1 MNIKIKKFL
10 AITQIILQFYPLS
23 FISSFS
29 AYAQKNNQEQASVSS
44 NDNSKNNSQDNTN
57 KESQDKVDQSL
68 AQGAMQAGS
77 LLSSDDIGN
86 SLVSAVD
93 GAASSSIQQWLS
105 QFGTA
110 RVNIST
116 DKHFTLNDSDLDLLL
131 PLYDSKQNL
140 FFTQL
145 GGRRHDDRNTVN
157 GGFGYRHF
165 SERWMW
171 GTNVFYDRQ
180 ISGNQHQRLGFGTE
194 LGWDYLKLSANGY
207 LRLSDW
213 MASSRYEDY
222 DERVANGFDVR
233 ATGYLPAYPQLGA
246 NIIYEQYYG
255 NSVGLFGDDEDD
267 RQKNPHAIT
276 VGLNYTPVPLVTVG
290 LNQKMGKNGENDT
303 QVNLAL
309 T

>member
-165 SERWMW
+165 SER
-171 GTNVFYDRQ
+171 
-180 ISGNQHQRLGFGTE
+180 
-194 LGWDYLKLSANGY
+194 
-207 LRLSDW
+207 
-213 MASSRYEDY
+213 
-222 DERVANGFDVR
+222 
-233 ATGYLPAYPQLGA
+233 
-246 NIIYEQYYG
+246 
-255 NSVGLFGDDEDD
+255 
-267 RQKNPHAIT
+267 
-276 VGLNYTPVPLVTVG
+276 
-290 LNQKMGKNGENDT
+290 
-303 QVNLAL
+303 
-309 T
+309 